1 MENASKALIIAG
13 GVLISIIAISLFTY
27 MYGSIST
34 LVSSSET
41 DYQAE
46 EISTFNSGFE
56 AYNKKL
62 MYGTDVI
69 SVYNK
74 AEDNNTNYRSTSGDE
89 YYVEIFVSTT
99 EGSVTTDTCVSLM
112 DNPSIMNGTY
122 GHNVTTTEGGYTIT
136 AWEEKEFKRCT
147 FQCIQVD
154 YNSYGRVSAL
164 YFAIVW

>member
-46 EISTFNSGFE
+46 EIATFNSGFE

-69 SVYNK
+69 SVMNK
-74 AEDNNTNYRSTSGDE
+74 AIDNNSNYKVTSPGEE
-89 YYVEIFVSTT
+89 YYVDIYFTISEKLCIVKDRYEYDEVNKRWEKIDSATVKR
-99 EGSVTTDTCVSLM
+99 GNALSA
-112 DNPSIMNGTY
+112 GT
-122 GHNVTTTEGGYTIT
+122 HHIRR
-136 AWEEKEFKRCT
+136 FSR
-147 FQCIQVD
+147 
-154 YNSYGRVSAL
+154 L
-164 YFAIVW
+164 